1 MEARFLAEALLPGDS
16 LAKLRRFKGK
26 IYGNLGKNSGIRSLV
41 ENPNNA
47 AGTVTSNRINALANV
62 IEAARYLEIGI
73 SSGETVEAVDIAK
86 RVGVDPSPLF
96 ATDEMVF
103 GFSFFRCFSDTY
115 FVQNSNQVFDAVL
128 IDGLHTAEQT
138 MRDVANSLRQ
148 LSPKGFIVIDDT
160 VPIDVLAGL
169 PSKSRSHVAALCA
182 GLPFP
187 RAWMGDVF
195 RIIEVISTFRDSLR
209 IFTATDGSRKQTV
222 IWPIVPNEDYHVIA
236 QKLSMIQIP
245 DRSYADVFSEGV
257 PESFGPVS
265 FDEILK
271 QFKADRL

>member
-1 MEARFLAEALLPGDS
+1 
-16 LAKLRRFKGK
+16 
-26 IYGNLGKNSGIRSLV
+26 
-41 ENPNNA
+41 
-47 AGTVTSNRINALANV
+47 
-62 IEAARYLEIGI
+62 
-73 SSGETVEAVDIAK
+73 
-86 RVGVDPSPLF
+86 
-96 ATDEMVF
+96 
-103 GFSFFRCFSDTY
+103 
-115 FVQNSNQVFDAVL
+115 
-128 IDGLHTAEQT
+128 
-138 MRDVANSLRQ
+138 
-148 LSPKGFIVIDDT
+148 
-160 VPIDVLAGL
+160 
-169 PSKSRSHVAALCA
+169 
-182 GLPFP
+182 
-187 RAWMGDVF
+187 MGDVY